1 MRRNNNYRRNK
12 QSRISNKAG
21 YAPGTVTYTGE
32 ERNFNV
38 VADVLT
44 WDDEYF
50 AEKKG
55 FRFNISMTI
64 LATPKH
70 AGLI

>member
-1 MRRNNNYRRNK
+1 MKRNNHFRRNK

-21 YAPGTVTYTGE
+21 FAPGTVTYTGE

-38 VADVLT
+38 VADILT

-50 AEKKG
+50 DEKKA
-55 FRFNISMTI
+55 FRFNIFMTI
-64 LATPKH
+64 LATLKP
-70 AGLI
+70 AGSM